1 MKLANLRGAIRK
13 TKGPFSLE
21 VPVAGKR
28 MIVFPLKNLFLE
40 ELGKHFEGDEETGM
54 TFDPETSVI
63 SITGQAPAPTAPAPV
78 EDDDEFDLDLD
89 LDLE

>member
-40 ELGKHFEGDEETGM
+40 ELGKHFEGDEETGLS
-54 TFDPETSVI
+54 FDQETSVI
-63 SITGQAPAPTAPAPV
+63 SIAGQAPAAAPTAPV

-89 LDLE
+89 LE

>member
-40 ELGKHFEGDEETGM
+40 ELGKHFDGDEETGM

-63 SITGQAPAPTAPAPV
+63 SIAGQAPTAPAPV
-78 EDDDEFDLDLD
+78 EDDEFDLDLD